1 MAELRVRGA
10 RDEDI
15 AAAAP
20 HASRFGVEAI
30 ATYDMQPTRGA
41 PEGARAE
48 KLPDQHVMEL
58 HIELPDET
66 REFVLYTTHERFR
79 QDFRPAGEAD
89 RGPADPVPLVP
100 TVVLPRRAGATERG
114 PVGWVLRRLG
124 LFKQAAPVTAG
135 YIGKTFED
143 ALAKKNS
150 VARLGA
156 LYKCARAP
164 FALEAIDAMPADSG
178 PALLFVHGT
187 ASWCGGSFGELW
199 SGERPLIDG
208 LMERYGGRVYAFE
221 HRTLTES
228 PVANALQLLKSL
240 PAGATL
246 HVVSHSRGG
255 LVGELLARGMRRQGP
270 AFTAEEIKLYVERL
284 AEREGG
290 APKAAA
296 SELAELA
303 KLLAEK
309 RPRVERFVRVACP
322 ARGTTL
328 ASQRFDVFLSV
339 LAFLLGQI
347 PGVGDV
353 LDLFTDCVR
362 ALVAQKAKP
371 TVLPGIE
378 AMMPDS
384 ALVALLNDRKVE
396 LEGGLAVI
404 AGDVEGEGAL
414 ASLGVF
420 LVDLLFWRD
429 HDLVVDT
436 ESMAGGMPRA
446 AGTWR
451 LFDQG
456 AGVNHF
462 SYFGNDST
470 AQALLRALQ
479 TSGAN
484 DRPQGFADVPRG
496 AAIEARATRGVI
508 ERLSRG
514 ADEGTRPVL
523 FLLPGIMGS
532 ELHEGGEKIWFA
544 WREILGGGLGRIEI
558 GRAVSIGAPLDDYY
572 GELAEFLAD
581 THHVVPHAFDW
592 RLSLDEAAKRLGEKV
607 RAALKVNAAR
617 PLCFLAHSMGGL
629 VVRALM
635 ACDEKLW
642 KEAMQHPK
650 SRFVMLGT
658 PNGGSHVITRLLTTR
673 EPMVSDIAT
682 LDFTRKHRDVVKL
695 VSAFPGIYDLLPDPH
710 DKVGASGKWDFFALD
725 TWRELQERERV
736 HLVNRV
742 QWDIPAAGL
751 LKSAAALRER
761 MRAQDFAADARER
774 RVIYVAGVADE
785 TPSGITASG
794 GLEFYGTSEGDGRV
808 TWASGV
814 PPGMHPGLVYYM
826 DEVHGDMARHARSFA
841 GILELLQSGETALLP
856 QQPPRHRGRAEDF
869 VLAQMSVP
877 AADEAQAVARALGG
891 KPRRR
896 GRAARE
902 RPLPPLK
909 VEVLH
914 GDLRYAKHCRVVGHY
929 KDSGLYSA
937 ESTLDR
943 MLEKQ
948 LRRRLALGL
957 YPEALGTSQVFFPAG
972 KSERPAALVVG
983 LGEYGKLTAR
993 DLEQTLMRAAINYV
1007 VHALERNGPRPDE
1020 AADKKGLSALLIGS
1034 TSGGIALA
1042 DALVAIVN
1050 GVVLANESLAEA
1062 GVAGHIDELE
1072 LIELWQDRALEAC
1085 HKLRQAQQLGRFAGP
1100 CAVAPQIRASGGR
1113 SRIRFDEAPGWPIRL
1128 RIEATRDE
1136 KSADGSHLK
1145 FTLFTEGARAE
1156 ARLLATERAAL
1167 DRFVGSAIGT
1177 TRRNAEL
1184 ATALFQL
1191 LLPNEL
1197 KEGVQRCNDMVLI
1210 VDERSAGYPWEMLQ
1224 PTQDGPE
1231 RVAPALNGIFVRQLE
1246 TPTFRSSPTVARDS
1260 FALVIGDPSDGKGGW
1275 SPLPGAK
1282 AEARL
1287 VHGALSS
1294 RGFGKTELV
1303 LGKGG
1308 PAIIDVLKRPWQVLH
1323 LAGHGVHERGPQ
1335 KSSGMVLGE
1344 DLFLT
1349 AAIVGQMPVVPE
1361 LVFINCCHLGKTR
1374 AETPFHQLAA
1384 NIGAQLMRD
1393 GARAVVAAGWAIE
1406 DAAAA
1411 TFASVFY
1418 ERMLAGETFGRAVR
1432 EARRACYRDAPF
1444 SNTWA
1449 AYQCYGD
1456 PDFRLTLPGV
1466 EPGATDTRASAVE
1479 NFVSPQEAV
1488 HLLHDF
1494 VAGRRAG
1501 EGRQDDA
1508 TRLRAIEKRLPAAWL
1523 ERGDVLSALACAYG
1537 EIGEF
1542 TKATELYQAATR
1554 SDAGAVSLESMK
1566 EFANQMVRAASQ
1578 DFKDGKIKRG
1588 EALKAV
1594 TEAIR
1599 LLEGLLAI
1607 GETHERRTLLASTYK
1622 RRAAL
1627 VMSDEDKREA
1637 LQNMLQHAETASR
1650 SAARAMK
1657 SSGDKAAARGA
1668 FLYAENLRLVAQY
1681 LLRPLARATKAAGGG
1696 RGISLQNFRS
1706 DLARALSEATKQ
1718 REQAREIW
1726 DRLYEADLRLLQWL
1740 DHPSGNGT
1748 DAEVRDYFLEALKAE
1763 NGGSPRERATIH
1775 EQFDF
1780 IRGLLRSPS
1789 LASRL
1794 EKIRKQLPRAE
1805 RA

>member
-1 MAELRVRGA
+1 MAELRVRGT
-10 RDEDI
+10 RDQGV
-15 AAAAP
+15 AATGLAT
-20 HASRFGVEAI
+20 SRFGIEPI
-30 ATYDMQPTRGA
+30 AVYDMQAPTRGA

-48 KLPDQHVMEL
+48 KLPDEHVMEL
-58 HIELPDET
+58 HIELPDEK
-66 REFVLYTTHERFR
+66 REFVLYTTHERYR

-114 PVGWVLRRLG
+114 PLGWALRRLG
-124 LFKQAAPVTAG
+124 LFKAAAPVAAAH
-135 YIGKTFED
+135 IGKTFED
-143 ALAKKNS
+143 ALAKKNR
-150 VARLGA
+150 VAKLGA

-164 FALEAIDAMPADSG
+164 LALEAVDAMPADKR
-178 PALLFVHGT
+178 PALLFIHGT

-199 SGERPLIDG
+199 QGERPLIDT

-228 PVANALQLLKSL
+228 PVANAVQLLRSV
-240 PAGATL
+240 PAEATL

-255 LVGELLARGMRRQGP
+255 LVGELLARGMRKDGA
-270 AFTAEEIKLYVERL
+270 AFTPEEIKLYVERL
-284 AEREGG
+284 AERDGG

-296 SELAELA
+296 NELAELA

-339 LAFLLGQI
+339 LAFLLGRI

-362 ALVAQKAKP
+362 ALVAQKANP

-396 LEGGLAVI
+396 LEGAVAVI
-404 AGDVEGEGAL
+404 AGDIEGGGAL

-446 AGTWR
+446 GGTWR

-462 SYFGNDST
+462 SYFGNDNT

-479 TSGAN
+479 TGGAN
-484 DRPQGFADVPRG
+484 ERPQGFADVPRG
-496 AAIEARATRGVI
+496 AALGARATRGVI

-514 ADEGTRPVL
+514 ADDGTRPVL

-532 ELHEGGEKIWFA
+532 ELHEGDEKIWFA
-544 WREILGGGLGRIEI
+544 WGELLRGGLGRIEM
-558 GRAVSIGAPLDDYY
+558 GRAVAVGAPLDDYY
-572 GELAEFLAD
+572 GELAEFLSD
-581 THHVVPHAFDW
+581 THHVVPYAFDW
-592 RLSLDEAAKRLGEKV
+592 RLSLDEAAKALGEKV
-607 RAALKVNAAR
+607 RAALKVNAER
-617 PLCFLAHSMGGL
+617 PVCFLAHSMGGL

-635 ACDEKLW
+635 VGDEKLW
-642 KEAMQHPK
+642 KEAMQHPQ

-673 EPMVSDIAT
+673 EPMVSDLAM

-695 VSAFPGIYDLLPDPH
+695 VAAYPGIYDMLPEPE
-710 DKVGASGKWDFFALD
+710 AMDFFAPD

-794 GLEFYGTSEGDGRV
+794 ALEFYGTSEGDGRV
-808 TWASGV
+808 TWHSGV
-814 PPGMHPGLVYYM
+814 PPGMERGLVYYM

-841 GILELLQSGETALLP
+841 GILELVQSGETALLP
-856 QQPPRHRGRAEDF
+856 QQPPRHRGRAQDF
-869 VLAQMSVP
+869 VLAEMSVP

-896 GRAARE
+896 ERAARAA
-902 RPLPPLK
+902 PQPPLK
-909 VEVLH
+909 IEVLH
-914 GDLRYAKHCRVVGHY
+914 GDLRYAKYCRVVGHY
-929 KDSGLYSA
+929 QDSGLYSA
-937 ESTLDR
+937 ERTLDAA
-943 MLEKQ
+943 LGGQ
-948 LRRRLALGL
+948 LQRRLGLGL
-957 YPEALGTSQVFFPAG
+957 YPGALGTSQLFTPAAG
-972 KSERPAALVVG
+972 SSQRPALIVG

-993 DLEQTLMRAAINYV
+993 DLEQTIMRAAANY
-1007 VHALERNGPRPDE
+1007 ALYELEQDNE
-1020 AADKKGLSALLIGS
+1020 ARELGLSALLIGS
-1034 TSGGIALA
+1034 QSGGIALA
-1042 DALVAIVN
+1042 DALVSIVN
-1050 GVVLANESLAEA
+1050 GVIRANESLAAQA
-1062 GVAGHIDELE
+1062 GGAARIGKLE
-1072 LIELWQDRALEAC
+1072 LIDLWQDRALAAC
-1085 HKLRQAQQLGRFAGP
+1085 HRLREAQQLERFAEP
-1100 CAVAPQIRASGGR
+1100 CMVAPQIRSADGAR
-1113 SRIRFDEAPGWPIRL
+1113 SRLRFEEAAGWPMRL
-1128 RIEATRDE
+1128 RIESVLDE
-1136 KSADGSHLK
+1136 QLK
-1145 FTLFTEGARAE
+1145 FTLFTDSARAE

-1167 DRFVGSAIGT
+1167 DRFVGGAIGT

-1191 LLPNEL
+1191 LLPNDL
-1197 KEGVQRCNDMVLI
+1197 KDGVQRCGDMVLV

-1224 PTQDGPE
+1224 PTHDQPD
-1231 RVAPALNGIFVRQLE
+1231 RVAPALNGAFVRQLE
-1246 TPTFRSSPTVARDS
+1246 VPTFRARPTLAGAS
-1260 FALVIGDPSDGKGGW
+1260 FALVVGDPSDGKGSW

-1282 AEARL
+1282 EEAGL
-1287 VHGALSS
+1287 VHGALGA
-1294 RGFGKTELV
+1294 RGFGKTQLL
-1303 LGKGG
+1303 LGKGERV
-1308 PAIIDVLKRPWQVLH
+1308 IIELLQRPWQVLH
-1323 LAGHGVHERGPQ
+1323 LAGHGVHERGPK

-1349 AAIVGQMPVVPE
+1349 AAMVGQMPVVPE
-1361 LVFINCCHLGKTR
+1361 LVFINCCHLGKTS
-1374 AETPFHQLAA
+1374 AEGHTPFHRLAA

-1393 GARAVVAAGWAIE
+1393 GVRAVVAAGWAV
-1406 DAAAA
+1406 DDTAAAI
-1411 TFASVFY
+1411 FACAFY
-1418 ERMLAGETFGRAVR
+1418 DRMLSGDTFGRAVR
-1432 EARRACYRDAPF
+1432 EARLACYRAAPF

-1456 PDFRLTLPGV
+1456 PNFRLTLPGV
-1466 EPGATDTRASAVE
+1466 EPGAADTRAVEHLASPREAVE
-1479 NFVSPQEAV
+1479 
-1488 HLLHDF
+1488 LLDDF
-1494 VAGRRAG
+1494 VEGRRAG
-1501 EGRQDDA
+1501 EGRKDDA
-1508 TRLRAIEKRLPAAWL
+1508 KRLRAIEKSLPAAWL
-1523 ERGDVLSALACAYG
+1523 ERGDVLAALARGCG
-1537 EIGEF
+1537 EIGDF
-1542 TKATELYQAATR
+1542 TQATELYQAATR
-1554 SDAGAVSLESMK
+1554 SNAGPVSLESMK
-1566 EFANQMVRAASQ
+1566 EFANQMVRGAWK
-1578 DFKDGKIKRG
+1578 DFKAGKIKRA

-1607 GETHERRTLLASTYK
+1607 GETHERRTLLASAYK

-1627 VMSDEDKREA
+1627 VMGDEDKREA
-1637 LQNMLQHAETASR
+1637 LQSMLKHADTASR

-1657 SSGDKAAARGA
+1657 SSGDQAAARGA

-1681 LLRPLARATKAAGGG
+1681 LLRQLAPATKGPGGG

-1706 DLARALSEATKQ
+1706 DLERALSEATKQ

-1726 DRLYEADLRLLQWL
+1726 DRLFEADLRLLQWL
-1740 DHPSGNGT
+1740 EHGRGNGSE
-1748 DAEVRDYFLEALKAE
+1748 AQVRDCFLEALKAA
-1763 NGGSPRERATIH
+1763 NGGSPRERDTIH
-1775 EQFDF
+1775 EQFRF
-1780 IRGLLRSPS
+1780 IGGLLSSRS

-1794 EKIRKQLPRAE
+1794 ERIRKQLPQP
-1805 RA
+1805 

>member
-10 RDEDI
+10 RDEHVV
-15 AAAAP
+15 AAAP

-30 ATYDMQPTRGA
+30 ATYDMQATRGA
-41 PEGARAE
+41 PGESRAE

-66 REFVLYTTHERFR
+66 REFVLYTTHERFQ

-156 LYKCARAP
+156 LYRCARAP
-164 FALEAIDAMPADSG
+164 FALEAIDAMPRDSG
-178 PALLFVHGT
+178 AALVFLHGT
-187 ASWCGGSFGELW
+187 ASWCGGSFGDLW
-199 SGERPLIDG
+199 SGERPLIDS

-228 PVANALQLLKSL
+228 PVTNAVQLLKSL
-240 PAGATL
+240 PVGATL

-255 LVGELLARGMRRQGP
+255 LVGELLARGMRNEGP
-270 AFTAEEIKLYVERL
+270 AFSAEEIKLYAERL

-290 APKAAA
+290 APTAAA
-296 SELAELA
+296 NELAELA

-347 PGVGDV
+347 PGIGDV

-404 AGDVEGEGAL
+404 AGDIEGGGAL

-420 LVDLLFWRD
+420 LVDLLFWRE

-436 ESMAGGMPRA
+436 ESMTGGMPRA

-479 TSGAN
+479 TSGAD
-484 DRPQGFADVPRG
+484 DRPQGFADVSAG
-496 AAIEARATRGVI
+496 AAIGSRATRGVI

-514 ADEGTRPVL
+514 ADDGTRPVL

-532 ELHEGGEKIWFA
+532 ELHEGGEKVWFA
-544 WREILGGGLGRIEI
+544 WREVLRGGLGRIEM
-558 GRAVSIGAPLDDYY
+558 GRAVSVGGPLDDYY
-572 GELAEFLAD
+572 GELAEFLSD

-592 RLSLDEAAKRLGEKV
+592 RLSLEEAAKELGDKV

-635 ACDEKLW
+635 VCDDKLW

-650 SRFVMLGT
+650 SRSVMLGT

-673 EPMVSDIAT
+673 EPMVSDLAT

-695 VSAFPGIYDLLPDPH
+695 VSAFPGIYDMLPDPQN
-710 DKVGASGKWDFFALD
+710 KVGATGTWDFFALD

-742 QWDIPAAGL
+742 QWDIPAAAVL
-751 LKSAAALRER
+751 QSAAALRAR

-774 RVIYVAGVADE
+774 RLIYVAGVADE

-808 TWASGV
+808 TWATGV
-814 PPGMHPGLVYYM
+814 PPGMDRRLVYYM

-841 GILELLQSGETALLP
+841 GILELLVSGETALLP

-869 VLAQMSVP
+869 VLAEMSVP
-877 AADEAQAVARALGG
+877 AADEAHAVARALGG

-896 GRAARE
+896 ERAPRAA
-902 RPLPPLK
+902 PQPPLK
-909 VEVLH
+909 IEVLH
-914 GDLRYAKHCRVVGHY
+914 GDVRYARYCRVVGHY

-937 ESTLDR
+937 ERTLDAA
-943 MLEKQ
+943 LEGQ
-948 LRRRLALGL
+948 LERRHGLGL
-957 YPEALGTSQVFFPAG
+957 YPGALGSSHVFTPVAGSSQ
-972 KSERPAALVVG
+972 RPALIVG

-993 DLEQTLMRAAINYV
+993 DLEQTIMQAAANY
-1007 VHALERNGPRPDE
+1007 ALHELEHSKDFAPE
-1020 AADKKGLSALLIGS
+1020 AAVRELGLSALLVGS

-1042 DALVAIVN
+1042 DAVVSIVN
-1050 GVVLANESLAEA
+1050 GVIRANESLAADAGEA
-1062 GVAGHIDELE
+1062 VRIGKLE
-1072 LIELWQDRALEAC
+1072 LIDLWQDRALAAC
-1085 HKLRQAQQLGRFAGP
+1085 HRLREAQQLERFAGP
-1100 CAVAPQIRASGGR
+1100 CTVAPQMRSADGAR
-1113 SRIRFDEAPGWPIRL
+1113 SRIRFEEAPGWPMRL
-1128 RIEATRDE
+1128 RIESALDE
-1136 KSADGSHLK
+1136 QLK
-1145 FTLFTEGARAE
+1145 FTLFTDSARAE
-1156 ARLLATERAAL
+1156 ARLLSTERAAL
-1167 DRFVGSAIGT
+1167 DRFVGGAIGT

-1191 LLPNEL
+1191 LLPNDL
-1197 KEGVQRCNDMVLI
+1197 KDGVQRCGDMVLV

-1224 PTQDGPE
+1224 PTQDQPD
-1231 RVAPALNGIFVRQLE
+1231 RVAPALNGTFVRQLE
-1246 TPTFRSSPTVARDS
+1246 VPTFRARPTLAGAS
-1260 FALVIGDPSDGKGGW
+1260 FALVVGDPSDGKGSW
-1275 SPLPGAK
+1275 SRLPGAQD
-1282 AEARL
+1282 EARL
-1287 VHGALSS
+1287 VHGALSAH
-1294 RGFGKTELV
+1294 GFGKTELL
-1303 LGKGG
+1303 LGKGERV
-1308 PAIIDVLKRPWQVLH
+1308 IIELLQRPWQVLH
-1323 LAGHGVHERGPQ
+1323 LAGHGVHERGPK

-1344 DLFLT
+1344 DLYLT

-1361 LVFINCCHLGKTR
+1361 LVFINCCHLGKTS
-1374 AETPFHQLAA
+1374 AEGHTPFHRLAA

-1393 GARAVVAAGWAIE
+1393 GVRAVVAAGWAV
-1406 DAAAA
+1406 DDTAAAI
-1411 TFASVFY
+1411 FACAFY
-1418 ERMLAGETFGRAVR
+1418 DRMLSGDTFGRAVR
-1432 EARRACYRDAPF
+1432 EARLACYRAAPF

-1466 EPGATDTRASAVE
+1466 EPGAADTRAVE
-1479 NFVSPQEAV
+1479 HFVSPQEAV
-1488 HLLHDF
+1488 ELLHDF
-1494 VAGRRAG
+1494 VEGRRAG
-1501 EGRQDDA
+1501 EGRKDDA
-1508 TRLRAIEKRLPAAWL
+1508 KRLRAIENSLPAAWL
-1523 ERGDVLSALACAYG
+1523 ERGDVLAALARAYG
-1537 EIGEF
+1537 EIREF
-1542 TKATELYQAATR
+1542 AKATQLYRSATQ
-1554 SDAGAVSLESMK
+1554 SDEASVSLKSMQ
-1566 EFANQMVRAASQ
+1566 EFANQMARGAWQDFTQKKLKRAA
-1578 DFKDGKIKRG
+1578 
-1588 EALKAV
+1588 ALEAV
-1594 TEAIR
+1594 TEASR

-1627 VMSDEDKREA
+1627 VTTAAEKREA
-1637 LQNMLQHAETASR
+1637 LQNMLKHAETAS
-1650 SAARAMK
+1650 
-1657 SSGDKAAARGA
+1657 GAAARRMKASGNVAGQRAA

-1681 LLRPLARATKAAGGG
+1681 LLRQLSPTAQAAGGG
-1696 RGISLQNFRS
+1696 RGLSLQNFRS
-1706 DLARALSEATKQ
+1706 DLARALGEATKQ
-1718 REQAREIW
+1718 REEARQIW
-1726 DRLYEADLRLLQWL
+1726 DRLFEADLRLLQWL
-1740 DHPSGNGT
+1740 DHPSGKDT
-1748 DAEVRDYFLEALKAE
+1748 DAQVRDCFLDVLNAA
-1763 NGGSPRERATIH
+1763 NGGSPRERSTIH

-1780 IRGLLRSPS
+1780 IHGLLRSPS

-1794 EKIRKQLPRAE
+1794 EKIRKQLPA
-1805 RA
+1805 AKAM